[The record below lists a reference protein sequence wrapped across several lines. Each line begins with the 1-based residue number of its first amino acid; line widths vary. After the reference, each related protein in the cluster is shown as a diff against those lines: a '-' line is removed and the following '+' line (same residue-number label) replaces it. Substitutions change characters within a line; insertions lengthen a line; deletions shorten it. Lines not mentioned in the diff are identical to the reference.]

1 MTDTGLTGQIALGS
15 ATMAI
20 QGGRDRAADLD
31 TLRAAAD
38 AGVRVFDAA
47 RAYAPVD
54 DPLFSERLLAEALA
68 GRDVIIGTKGGHFR
82 VSANEWA
89 VDNSAE
95 RLRGDVEDSLRALGV
110 DTIDLYYIHRVD
122 DLTVPVEEGV
132 AALADLRAAGKIAR
146 IGLSNATAEQ
156 IDRAAAITEI
166 AAVQN
171 RFSLGTDWTPLTR
184 DTGLAALA
192 RCEEL
197 GIAHFG
203 YSPLRTDPGIDVIA
217 QFPRLSARAAERGVS
232 LHRLL
237 LAGQLTRSA
246 ALSFV
251 SGATRPETVLDSAAA
266 MTTIWDSELE
276 EAFQADRQSG

>member
-1 MTDTGLTGQIALGS
+1 MSEPRLTGQVALGTGAFS
-15 ATMAI
+15 I
-20 QGGRDRAADLD
+20 EGGRDRDADIK

-38 AGVRVFDAA
+38 AGIRIFDAA

-68 GRDVIIGTKGGHFR
+68 GRDVVIGTKGGHFR
-82 VSANEWA
+82 ASPTQWA

-95 RLRGDVEDSLRALGV
+95 RLRRDVDNSLRGLGV
-110 DTIDLYYIHRVD
+110 EIIDLYYIHRVD

-132 AALADLRAAGKIAR
+132 AALADLRAVGKIVR

-156 IDRAAAITEI
+156 IDRAVAITKI

-171 RFSLGTDWTPLTR
+171 RFSPASDWNPLTR
-184 DTGLAALA
+184 AAGLAALA

-203 YSPLRTDPGIDVIA
+203 YSPLRGDRGVKLA
-217 QFPRLSARAAERGVS
+217 EHFPRLSVVAAARGVS
-232 LHRLL
+232 LERLV
-237 LAGQLTRSA
+237 LAGQLGRSP
-246 ALSFV
+246 ALSLV
-251 SGATRPETVLDSAAA
+251 SGATRPETVVDAAAA
-266 MTTIWDSELE
+266 MMIPWDADLE
-276 EAFQADRQSG
+276 TAFAADRVS